1 MKSEVAK
8 KFLKISENTKLSG
21 TVPLSI
27 AVRAVELAESEF
39 DWKVNLK
46 YNKPNTDTILVIRG
60 KKNRSSKGR
69 SKLFLGYKENNG
81 DFHELETDSIIEV
94 VYGWI
99 ELPKEEEAVM
109 D

>member
-1 MKSEVAK
+1 MKSEIAK
-8 KFLKISENTKLSG
+8 KFLKISGNTKLSG
-21 TVPLSI
+21 TIPLGI
-27 AVRAVELAESEF
+27 AVKAIELVESEF
-39 DWKVNLK
+39 EWKVNLE

-60 KKNRSSKGR
+60 KKNKASKGR

-99 ELPKEEEAVM
+99 ELPKEEEAIM